1 MESPKK
7 MPVMK
12 ISKKELEAI
21 KKEITKPKQKPKPKP
36 KLKTWG
42 AGDPNYV
49 KDMVARGKAARKARE
64 DAKQGIYVNPTYGPI
79 SGSATE

>member
-1 MESPKK
+1 MTKPSQ
-7 MPVMK
+7 
-12 ISKKELEAI
+12 L
-21 KKEITKPKQKPKPKP
+21 KPKQKPKPKSKVTKRP
-36 KLKTWG
+36 DTWG
-42 AGDPNYV
+42 AGDPNYL